1 MDTKRKMKL
10 KQIELKSFVTQL
22 STFEIRGGQD
32 LEATAYICSG
42 SGVICVA
49 NS

>member
-1 MDTKRKMKL
+1 MNTKRKMKL

-32 LEATAYICSG
+32 LVGTLHVCSG
-42 SGVICVA
+42 SGAICETY
-49 NS
+49 S